1 MQLISGGCEMNRPF
15 RQVLMTTVIL
25 LSALFFG
32 PPAIANDADELTQL
46 LHEFLA
52 GVSDAAM
59 HDRFWAEDLVYTS
72 SAGTRTNKAEIM
84 SGFGESDDGEREDTG
99 PVYAAEDVQ
108 VKVYGTTAVVAFRLV
123 ATSGDQSAEDVVL
136 NYLNTGTFL
145 KRSGIWQVV
154 AWQATKMSGS

>member
-1 MQLISGGCEMNRPF
+1 
-15 RQVLMTTVIL
+15 MTTVIL

-32 PPAIANDADELTQL
+32 PPAIADDANDLTQL

-52 GVSDAAM
+52 GVSDAAV

-123 ATSGDQSAEDVVL
+123 ATPGDQSARSRRAGRQVLRRTIRCLHPSPIDRDVWL
-136 NYLNTGTFL
+136 
-145 KRSGIWQVV
+145 
-154 AWQATKMSGS
+154 ATSP